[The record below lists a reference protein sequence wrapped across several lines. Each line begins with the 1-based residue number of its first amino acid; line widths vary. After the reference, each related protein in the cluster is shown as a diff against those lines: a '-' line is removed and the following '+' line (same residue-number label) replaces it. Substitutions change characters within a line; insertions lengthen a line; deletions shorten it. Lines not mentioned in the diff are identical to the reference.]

1 MRILAA
7 LVLGYYMVMGRVG
20 AEVGDKGARLPR
32 VPVGMTTAARSEID
46 NALGISLNDALTK
59 SDATDAPLR
68 HVTRQGRVVFIPEGC
83 RSVES
88 PYDLVVHFHGAP
100 TSLEPT
106 YEKSGIGG
114 VLAIFNLGI
123 GSGAYEDAFSPRG
136 AFEEALAR
144 VADVVAERCPGAS
157 KVQRRIALT
166 GWSAGYGAIWK
177 VLDRQ
182 VLADRVDAVLLAD
195 GLHAGF
201 EPDRKAQ
208 RQVNA
213 AQMAAFSLYAD
224 RAAAGE
230 KLFAMTH
237 SSIMTPYAS
246 TTETSN
252 FLLMQQNVPR
262 VAHDTFG
269 PRPGMQLLSRADRGG
284 LHVQG
289 YTGNDP
295 PAHCDHLHAMGETL
309 FPYLRDLWSR
319 TPLSESAAAA
329 ARLR

>member
-20 AEVGDKGARLPR
+20 AEVGESGASMPR

-59 SDATDAPLR
+59 SDATDAPVR

-83 RSVES
+83 RSVEQ

-100 TSLEPT
+100 TSMEPSF
-106 YEKSGIGG
+106 ERSGIGG

-123 GSGAYEDAFSPRG
+123 GSGKYEDTFAQKG
-136 AFEEALAR
+136 AFEDSLAR
-144 VADVVAERCPGAS
+144 VADVVAEVCPGAS
-157 KVQRRIALT
+157 KVQRRIALSA
-166 GWSAGYGAIWK
+166 WSAGYGAVWK
-177 VLDRQ
+177 ILDRQ
-182 VLADRVDAVLLAD
+182 ELADRVDAVLLAD

-201 EPDRKAQ
+201 DPEHKAQ
-208 RQVNA
+208 RQINPLI
-213 AQMAAFSLYAD
+213 MAPFSLYAD

-230 KLFAMTH
+230 KLLAITH
-237 SSIMTPYAS
+237 SSITTPYAS
-246 TTETSN
+246 TTETSS
-252 FLLMQQNVPR
+252 FLLMQQNIPR
-262 VAHDTFG
+262 VTQNSPG
-269 PRPGMQLLSRADRGG
+269 PRPGMTLTSRADRGN

-289 YTGNDP
+289 YAGVDA

-309 FPYLRDLWSR
+309 FPYLRELWSR
-319 TPLSESAAAA
+319 KAPH
-329 ARLR
+329 